1 MSRIFLSA
9 PDVTEVERGLLLEAF
24 DSGWISSVGASL
36 DAFEA
41 EVATLAGV
49 PHAVALSSGTAGLHL
64 ALLIAGVQ
72 PGDEVYASTFT
83 FVATANAIRYCGA
96 TPVFIDSDETSW
108 NIDPSLLAD
117 ALADAASRGRLP
129 KAVVAVDLYGQCA
142 DYDAV
147 EALCAQYEVA
157 LVEDAA
163 EALGAA
169 YRGKPAGGFG
179 RVGVFSFN
187 GNKIA
192 TTSGGG
198 MVVTDDAALASRVR
212 HLATQAREKV
222 VHYEH
227 LETGYNYRLSNL
239 LAAVGLGQVRR
250 LPQMIERRHQIHA
263 RYREGLAG
271 IDVSFMP
278 VPEWST
284 WNGWLTCAVFA
295 SADEATAVR
304 HVLDTDDIESRPLWK
319 PMHLQPA
326 FDGCRAVGG
335 AVSEQLFRTGLCLP
349 SGSGLND
356 DEIDR
361 VIDGVLAGVRHHQR
375 IAS

>member
-9 PDVTEVERGLLLEAF
+9 PDVTEVERSLLLEAF

-72 PGDEVYASTFT
+72 PGDEVYTSTFT

-117 ALADAASRGRLP
+117 ALAAAAARGRLP

-142 DYDAV
+142 DYDAI
-147 EALCAQYEVA
+147 EALCAQYGVT

-250 LPQMIERRHQIHA
+250 LPQMIERRRQIHA
-263 RYREGLAG
+263 RYREGLTG
-271 IDVSFMP
+271 IDISFMP

-284 WNGWLTCAVFA
+284 WNGWLTCVVFA

-304 HVLDTDDIESRPLWK
+304 RVLDADDIESRPLWK

-356 DEIDR
+356 DDIDR
-361 VIDGVLAGVRHHQR
+361 VIDGVLAGVRNHQR

>member
-9 PDVTEVERGLLLEAF
+9 PDVTVVERDLLLEAF

-41 EVATLAGV
+41 EVAALAGTD
-49 PHAVALSSGTAGLHL
+49 HAVALSSGTAGLHL
-64 ALLIAGVQ
+64 ALLGVGVQ
-72 PGDEVYASTFT
+72 PGDEVYVSSFT
-83 FVATANAIRYCGA
+83 FAATANAIRYCGA
-96 TPVFIDSDETSW
+96 VPVFIDSDETSW
-108 NIDPSLLAD
+108 NLDPSLLAD
-117 ALADAASRGRLP
+117 ALAEAASRGRLP

-142 DYDAV
+142 DYAAI
-147 EALCAQYEVA
+147 EALCDRYGVV

-169 YRGKPAGGFG
+169 YDGRPAGGFG

-198 MVVTDDAALASRVR
+198 MVVTDDSALAARVR

-227 LETGYNYRLSNL
+227 RETGYNYRLSNL

-250 LPQMIERRHQIHA
+250 LPRMIERRHRINR
-263 RYREGLAG
+263 RYREGLG
-271 IDVSFMP
+271 ELDIEFMP
-278 VPEWST
+278 VPAWSS
-284 WNGWLTCAVFA
+284 WNGWLTCVVFPTA
-295 SADEATAVR
+295 AEADAVR
-304 HVLDTDDIESRPLWK
+304 CTLDADDVESRPLWK

-326 FDGCRAVGG
+326 FADCRAVGG
-335 AVSEQLFRTGLCLP
+335 AVSERLFQTGLCLP
-349 SGSGLND
+349 SGSALD
-356 DEIDR
+356 DADIDR
-361 VIDGVLAGVRHHQR
+361 VIAGVHAGLRGHRR